1 MFKFLKKLFSRKKSI
16 SAEDL
21 IEIKMMMAYLQNCLD
36 DMPPEQISQLKMPS
50 YLGIVALQKLV
61 ELTSGENLYENEIYN
76 EEYRDF
82 SVNTW
87 EIIDLEYQL
96 RNSKQDFNNLNKI
109 RRYFDCYGDFDI
121 DKLSSW
127 KKPLLLNNRYE
138 SIAEAFD
145 NQLLEVNNVDLKD

>member
-1 MFKFLKKLFSRKKSI
+1 
-16 SAEDL
+16 
-21 IEIKMMMAYLQNCLD
+21 MMMAYLQNCLD